1 VSVHEGK
8 RIPEFGCGECD
19 HDQVSASTPDRQIR
33 ATHDDETI
41 TVYQAYPPAI
51 GDAAL
56 RAGTFVPP
64 FKRARMT
71 WIKPSLRWMA
81 YRCGWGSKPDQ
92 ERVLAIRI
100 SHEGFRW
107 ALAHS
112 CLSDFHRDRYPDH
125 ATWSRQVRESTVRI
139 QWDPERGLRH
149 EPLDHRA
156 IQIGLRGEAVDRY
169 VEDWI
174 SGIADVTPLMHTIAG
189 LVRADR
195 LDAAA
200 ALLPAETAYPLP
212 EDLATRICASR

>member
-1 VSVHEGK
+1 VTE
-8 RIPEFGCGECD
+8 
-19 HDQVSASTPDRQIR
+19 STPYRQIR

-71 WIKPSLRWMA
+71 WIKPSFTWMA

-92 ERVLAIRI
+92 ERVLAIRV
-100 SHEGFRW
+100 SQEGFRW

-112 CLSDFHRDRYPDH
+112 CLSDFDRDLYQDH
-125 ATWSRQVRESTVRI
+125 DSWTRQVREAPVRI
-139 QWDPERGLRH
+139 QWDPERGLHH

-156 IQIGLRGEAVDRY
+156 IQIGLRGEAVERY
-169 VEDWI
+169 VDRWI
-174 SGIADVTPLMHTIAG
+174 TGITDVTPLMHEIAG
-189 LVRADR
+189 LIREGR
-195 LDAAA
+195 LDAAGE
-200 ALLPAETAYPLP
+200 LLPVETAYPLP
-212 EDLATRICASR
+212 EDLATRIGASR